1 MWVVTAALLLAA
13 PAAEVADQPSAH
25 ADGSLLPDHQQ
36 LIADRVSTP
45 ALDKLLAEPKKNSS
59 KGVVHSAI
67 WEAKYGTKQAEPPKT
82 TRHSA
87 IWEAKHSGTKTS
99 SSSKVDLRKTKSKD
113 DEPEDHED
121 QGEQEEHEG
130 HDEHKEPKQQEQQGQ
145 QGEQEGE
152 FNDDKHKAIN
162 VVVSVMLFASLTF
175 IMSLFY
181 LVNYPDPQIRAQ
193 AWRAV
198 SQTIVIFVSVL
209 VFNASNG
216 FVTWREDYS
225 MPDTL
230 DSLRVVPVARQHD
243 AMPDTGDF
251 FLAMAQL
258 TFWILAFQF
267 TVSVCAGV
275 VFWNPDKWITGPK
288 KAVDS
293 PPLKEKDRSGA
304 GEEKEEEKGEE
315 QAEEKEGKKTP
326 TADELEIATTASAMI
341 LGHVAGFAGINAF
354 GVLMQLSPFA
364 DNFGLCLLAW
374 LIAVVSIVGMVV
386 GSEYLRDM
394 CLRKL
399 KGDWYESNLLHAK
412 LHLLDHQAHHGGN
425 DVIALVTSFLL
436 IQLLRF
442 GITGNLPDL
451 YGGETTT
458 QVESHTALQCWSLVI
473 FALIG
478 ACFAGAGYFIR
489 RNVSALPVRRLLLT
503 FQLSMAMTKSWC
515 FFFSGVW
522 IIGSTG
528 VAHVLE
534 VSEESAL
541 LDVLLALALSGYAF
555 FLIFVLDKLA
565 DADWTGPDADAFIYT
580 FMGGLGILIGFA
592 WEQAFERSLET
603 VVEGAEDAHVHY
615 PEPLLKA
622 LLASFIVILVL
633 PAWRIWILR
642 TTLQAQKEGG
652 MEFVG
657 E

>member
-36 LIADRVSTP
+36 LLADTSSTP
-45 ALDKLLAEPKKNSS
+45 ALDKLLAEPQRNSS

-67 WEAKYGTKQAEPPKT
+67 WEAKHAEPLKTT

-99 SSSKVDLRKTKSKD
+99 PSKVDLRKTKSKE
-113 DEPEDHED
+113 DEPEDQED
-121 QGEQEEHEG
+121 AGEQEEHEG
-130 HDEHKEPKQQEQQGQ
+130 HDEHEGGHEGPEQQGQ
-145 QGEQEGE
+145 QEEDE
-152 FNDDKHKAIN
+152 FNDEKHKAIN

-181 LVNYPDPQIRAQ
+181 LVNFPDPQIRAQ

-216 FVTWREDYS
+216 FVTWREDNS
-225 MPDTL
+225 MSDMLKL
-230 DSLRVVPVARQHD
+230 DALRVARQRD
-243 AMPDTGDF
+243 VMPDTGDF
-251 FLAMAQL
+251 FVALAQL
-258 TFWILAFQF
+258 AFWILAFQF

-275 VFWNPDKWITGPK
+275 VFWQPEKWLTGRA
-288 KAVDS
+288 KAVDA
-293 PPLKEKDRSGA
+293 PALEDKDRSKN
-304 GEEKEEEKGEE
+304 GEEKG
-315 QAEEKEGKKTP
+315 EEKEGKKTP
-326 TADELEIATTASAMI
+326 TADDLEIATTASAMI

-364 DNFGLCLLAW
+364 DSIGLCLLAW
-374 LIAVVSIVGMVV
+374 CLAVICIVGMVV
-386 GSEYLRDM
+386 ASEALRDM

-399 KGDWYESNLLHAK
+399 KGDWYESSLLHAK

-442 GITGNLPDL
+442 GITGVLPDL
-451 YGGETTT
+451 YGGETTA

-478 ACFAGAGYFIR
+478 ACFAGAGYFLR
-489 RNVSALPVRRLLLT
+489 RKVSALPVKRGLLT
-503 FQLSMAMTKSWC
+503 FQLAMAMTKSWC

-522 IIGSTG
+522 LIGSTG
-528 VAHVLE
+528 VAKTLE

-541 LDVLLALALSGYAF
+541 LDVLLALALSFYAF

-603 VVEGAEDAHVHY
+603 VVEGAEDMHVHY
-615 PEPLLKA
+615 PEPLLKG
-622 LLASFIVILVL
+622 LLASFVVILVL